1 MQNKP
6 EMSSYQLT
14 MLALKLEGT
23 VYMRTNFTT
32 DEQCFLKIK
41 TCGIAS
47 F

>member
-6 EMSSYQLT
+6 EMSSYQPT

-23 VYMRTNFTT
+23 VYMRTYFTP
-32 DEQCFLKIK
+32 DELRFLKIK
-41 TCGIAS
+41 TCGMDS